1 MGKRFNPVELVIFLA
16 VATGFGFSAYRLL
29 QEQPSFE
36 SQVLA
41 PLASNPV
48 SENGR
53 EPAAVAPLFG
63 HVDFTC
69 KSEQEAQVQA
79 SKIRI
84 TGPICGVEGPI
95 DAGQIAK
102 AIVVNSAN
110 QFNATV
116 FTDLSTGK
124 FSTDYIPLNSD
135 KNSIRV
141 EFQFKNGKTLTHDLR
156 VQKN

>member
-1 MGKRFNPVELVIFLA
+1 
-16 VATGFGFSAYRLL
+16 
-29 QEQPSFE
+29 
-36 SQVLA
+36 
-41 PLASNPV
+41 
-48 SENGR
+48 
-53 EPAAVAPLFG
+53 LFG